1 MVKIQLKENNKK
13 VYTFKKKSLELAII
27 YKVFLYNNSQVPF
40 LLKLELYYRRGCLFI
55 DGFVGSVRKKRAHV
69 KEVRE
74 KSVLQLYNK
83 LVEVVSLLAEL
94 LSIQTL
100 TDTAVLHI
108 SSTGISPFF
117 VEGISELQLSA
128 LKLVTNVS
136 VRSLFQYYRIFID
149 FYIPVREVIFYV

>member
-1 MVKIQLKENNKK
+1 M
-13 VYTFKKKSLELAII
+13 
-27 YKVFLYNNSQVPF
+27 
-40 LLKLELYYRRGCLFI
+40 
-55 DGFVGSVRKKRAHV
+55 RKKRAHV

-136 VRSLFQYYRIFID
+136 VLSSLK
-149 FYIPVREVIFYV
+149 